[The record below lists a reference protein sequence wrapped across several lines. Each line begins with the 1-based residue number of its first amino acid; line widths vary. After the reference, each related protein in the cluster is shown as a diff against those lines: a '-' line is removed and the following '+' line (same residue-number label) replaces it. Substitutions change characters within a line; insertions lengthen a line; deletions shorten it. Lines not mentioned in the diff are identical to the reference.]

1 MSNMSSTKTS
11 AETGQHTAGKPARRE
26 SRHGVGLRVIA
37 IYKAVKTVGLILV
50 AIASFHLYK
59 TQNFD
64 GLVHWLE
71 HLSLADS
78 NGLRWK
84 LVQLLE
90 NMGPNKFVAI
100 GLVALAYAAIF
111 ATEGIGLWLHKYW
124 AEWFTVFA
132 TGSLIPVELYE
143 AVHHFTWLKLA
154 ALIANILIVIYLVRI
169 ALQSRK
175 EMKNEG

>member
-11 AETGQHTAGKPARRE
+11 AERGQHTAGKPARRE
-26 SRHGVGLRVIA
+26 SQHGVGLRVIA

-111 ATEGIGLWLHKYW
+111 ATEGVGLWLHKYW

-132 TGSLIPVELYE
+132 TGSLIPIELYE

>member
-1 MSNMSSTKTS
+1 MPDMSSTTVS
-11 AETGQHTAGKPARRE
+11 AQAGHDKAAKPTKRK
-26 SRHGVGLRVIA
+26 SQHGVGLRVIA
-37 IYKAVKTVGLILV
+37 IYKAVKTVGLILIAV
-50 AIASFHLYK
+50 ASFHLYK

-132 TGSLIPVELYE
+132 TGSLIPLELYE

-154 ALIANILIVIYLVRI
+154 ALIANVLIVIYLVRI
-169 ALQSRK
+169 ALQSRE
-175 EMKNEG
+175 EMKRAS